1 MEKTVYLR
9 KVAING
15 FWCARQNSNLRP
27 LGHEP
32 SELTNCSN
40 LRCVQPIFTD
50 ELHEKCMNTMNYN
63 SWRRRRTR
71 TPISRR

>member
-1 MEKTVYLR
+1 MGMTYPIFADQIREMNNLFMIWKILR
-9 KVAING
+9 KHLWQV
-15 FWCARQNSNLRP
+15 QNSNLRP

-50 ELHEKCMNTMNYN
+50 QLHV
-63 SWRRRRTR
+63 
-71 TPISRR
+71 